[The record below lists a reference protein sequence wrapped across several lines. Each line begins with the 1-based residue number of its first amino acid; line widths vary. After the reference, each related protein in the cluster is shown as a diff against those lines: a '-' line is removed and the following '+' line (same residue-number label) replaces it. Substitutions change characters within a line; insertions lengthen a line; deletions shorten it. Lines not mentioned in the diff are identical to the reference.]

1 MFRTRLAGVA
11 ILSFCFLPGCGL
23 FTGDRG
29 WFCCHGRNVDAMP
42 VSYPMG
48 PMGQMGDAGGCG
60 ATVIPP
66 AGGNPYGAPIF
77 GVPGTGIPQ
86 ETFPAPRIPRAG
98 IDEGKGKQF
107 ELEGASR
114 TGPVLTMPA
123 NGVKIPPQ

>member
-1 MFRTRLAGVA
+1 MFRTRLTGVA
-11 ILSFCFLPGCGL
+11 LLSICFLPGCGL

-29 WFCCHGRNVDAMP
+29 WFCCRGRTMDAMP

-48 PMGQMGDAGGCG
+48 GDAGCG

-66 AGGNPYGAPIF
+66 AGNPYGGAPIY
-77 GVPGTGIPQ
+77 GMPGATIPQ
-86 ETFPAPRIPRAG
+86 ETFPAPRIPKAG

-123 NGVKIPPQ
+123 NGIKVPGN